1 MRLDKFLTVTATATR
16 SESKKA
22 ARAGAVTVN
31 GVAVRDTSVQIDEEN
46 DKVTFR
52 GVPVVYRKF
61 TYIMMNKPMDYIS
74 STDDPRKKTVLEL
87 LPENLRRLEIG
98 RAHV

>member
-31 GVAVRDTSVQIDEEN
+31 GVAVRDTSVQIDEEKRQS
-46 DKVTFR
+46 DL
-52 GVPVVYRKF
+52 
-61 TYIMMNKPMDYIS
+61 
-74 STDDPRKKTVLEL
+74 PR
-87 LPENLRRLEIG
+87 
-98 RAHV
+98 RASRIQKIHLYHDE